1 MVAKKKAASKT
12 KNIKKVKSKTNK
24 AITKKTGN
32 KSLSFYEWL
41 HKLGIG

>member
-1 MVAKKKAASKT
+1 MVTKKKVAIKT
-12 KNIKKVKSKTNK
+12 KKKVKSKTNK
-24 AITKKTGN
+24 AITQKTGN

>member
-1 MVAKKKAASKT
+1 MATKKKPAKKTNFKKNNKNSSK
-12 KNIKKVKSKTNK
+12 VSKP
-24 AITKKTGN
+24 N

>member
-1 MVAKKKAASKT
+1 MVTKKKKVTKGKT
-12 KNIKKVKSKTNK
+12 LKKIEKVSKKVKLEKS
-24 AITKKTGN
+24 N

>member
-1 MVAKKKAASKT
+1 MVTEKKKVSKGKT
-12 KNIKKVKSKTNK
+12 LKKNEKVSKKVKIEKT
-24 AITKKTGN
+24 N

>member
-1 MVAKKKAASKT
+1 MVANKKVASKT
-12 KNIKKVKSKTNK
+12 KKIKKVKSKTNK
-24 AITKKTGN
+24 TTSKNSSN

>member
-1 MVAKKKAASKT
+1 MVTKKKVASKT
-12 KNIKKVKSKTNK
+12 RSIKKVKSKTNK
-24 AITKKTGN
+24 TITQKTSK

>member
-1 MVAKKKAASKT
+1 MVVRKKSVTKGQKIKKT
-12 KNIKKVKSKTNK
+12 KKVLKKVKIEKT
-24 AITKKTGN
+24 N

>member
-1 MVAKKKAASKT
+1 MVAKKKAASNT
-12 KNIKKVKSKTNK
+12 KIIKKVKPKTNK
-24 AITKKTGN
+24 TINQKSSN

>member
-1 MVAKKKAASKT
+1 MAAKKKAASKT

-24 AITKKTGN
+24 TTSKNSSN

>member
-1 MVAKKKAASKT
+1 MVAKKRVTSKT

-24 AITKKTGN
+24 VITQKTGK

>member
-1 MVAKKKAASKT
+1 MVAKKKVASKT
-12 KNIKKVKSKTNK
+12 KKIKKVKSKTNK
-24 AITKKTGN
+24 TTSKNSSN

>member
-1 MVAKKKAASKT
+1 MVAKKKVSSKT

-24 AITKKTGN
+24 TTSKNSSN

>member
-1 MVAKKKAASKT
+1 MVAKKKVASKT
-12 KNIKKVKSKTNK
+12 KNIKKVKSKRNK
-24 AITKKTGN
+24 TASQNFSN